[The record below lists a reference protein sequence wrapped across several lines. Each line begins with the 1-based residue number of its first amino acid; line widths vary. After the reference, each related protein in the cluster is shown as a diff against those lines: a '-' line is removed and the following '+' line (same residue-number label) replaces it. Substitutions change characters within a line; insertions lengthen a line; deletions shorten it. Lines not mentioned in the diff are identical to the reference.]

1 MIIAIA
7 GGSGSGKT
15 TLSNYIFEQNHN
27 KSLLISLDNY
37 YLNKEEQIKKNGFC
51 NYDHPLSLDKD
62 LLLKNLHELE
72 TIGETLIPQYCFK
85 ERNRIGYEK
94 IITKD
99 LIIIEGLYAI
109 NYLKAIESIKI
120 FVDADSDLLFAR
132 RLKRDIK
139 SRDRS
144 FDEIFEQYFNEVKP
158 AYKKYILKQKEHS
171 KFIINNNHDIESFIM
186 QVKDIDIYD

>member
-1 MIIAIA
+1 VIIAIA
-7 GGSGSGKT
+7 GGSGSGKS

-27 KSLLISLDNY
+27 KSLLIPLDNY

-51 NYDHPLSLDKD
+51 NYDHLLSLDKD

-72 TIGETLIPQYCFK
+72 TIGETLMPLYCFK
-85 ERNRIGYEK
+85 ERDRIGYEK
-94 IITKD
+94 IINKD

-109 NYLKAIESIKI
+109 NYLKDIESIKI

-144 FDEIFEQYFNEVKP
+144 IEEIFEQYFNEVKP
-158 AYKKYILKQKEHS
+158 AYKKYILKQKEYS
-171 KFIINNNHDIESFIM
+171 KFIINNNHDIESFMM
-186 QVKDIDIYD
+186 QVKDIDIHD